1 MCITQCR
8 RKVNDVSLL
17 SNLEL
22 SMQLSKTTPTD
33 ISRFVSCRSFWSTY
47 FNRRPTIKEC
57 VADCLDVR
65 TPYRFV
71 AFFKTHTGCSYKDDF
86 SVYAVSKVI
95 LCGNVSVT
103 H

>member
-1 MCITQCR
+1 M
-8 RKVNDVSLL
+8 NDVSLL